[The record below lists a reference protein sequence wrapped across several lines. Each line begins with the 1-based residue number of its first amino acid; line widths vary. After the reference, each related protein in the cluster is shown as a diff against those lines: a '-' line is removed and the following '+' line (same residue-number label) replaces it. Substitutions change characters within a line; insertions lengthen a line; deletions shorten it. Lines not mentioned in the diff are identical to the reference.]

1 MWSIEK
7 IFRRRAKGYIRP
19 IKLRYDRM
27 LVFEGYCGTGDK
39 LFTEERTR
47 LQPLIY
53 HAFVFA
59 HDAIDCEIWVKEDAK
74 TSFDRDRFYR
84 AHINA
89 DGTYCWFNGHEAL
102 VRERESNPE
111 GEDEAS

>member
-7 IFRRRAKGYIRP
+7 IFRRRAKGYVRSVM
-19 IKLRYDRM
+19 LRYDRM
-27 LVFEGYCGTGDK
+27 LVFEGYFGTADK
-39 LFTEERTR
+39 LFSKEQIP

-59 HDAIDCEIWVKEDAK
+59 HDAIDCEIWVKDDAK
-74 TSFDRDRFYR
+74 TCFDRDRFYR
-84 AHINA
+84 AHLNA
-89 DGTYCWFNGHEAL
+89 DGTYCWFHGYEAL
-102 VRERESNPE
+102 VRHRESDDE